1 MPQVHLT
8 GTRFRVGR
16 DALAD
21 AIQQYTGCSTVEAR
35 QVADRVIDGKPASL
49 YVDDFHAVYDLADIL
64 TAMGVNAE
72 ADEGDY

>member
-8 GTRFRVGR
+8 GTRYRVSR
-16 DALAD
+16 EAVAD
-21 AIQQYTGCSTVEAR
+21 TVQQYTGIGTVEAR
-35 QVADRVIDGKPASL
+35 QIADRVIGGQTASL
-49 YVDDFHAVYDLADIL
+49 YVDDFNVVYDLADIL